1 MPALILK
8 PFLQAKNLKVT
19 LNSRTIKINTSAAPQ
34 PCECADSYG
43 WDANLHILR
52 GKASTGSSKPVKNR
66 LVPSIVII
74 RGAVSPAILETA
86 RTIPVS
92 TPPNAVLRV
101 TCSVIFHLGIPKEY
115 PASLTEFGTTFKL
128 SSVTL
133 TTIGIMI
140 IDNAKEPAQ
149 TEKEPSVK
157 TITIYPTIPRTIE
170 GSPVKTSLKNLIA
183 WGKGPFPANS
193 AKYIPAT
200 TPTGAATMEAMPTVI
215 KVP

>member
-34 PCECADSYG
+34 PCDCADSYG
-43 WDANLHILR
+43 WEANLQILR
-52 GKASTGSSKPVKNR
+52 GNASTGSPKPVKNK

-74 RGAVSPAILETA
+74 RGAVSPAILEIP
-86 RTIPVS
+86 RTIPVRI
-92 TPPNAVLRV
+92 PLNAVLSV
-101 TCSVIFHLGIPKEY
+101 TCSVIFHFGIPNEY
-115 PASLTEFGTTFKL
+115 PASLTELGTTFKL
-128 SSVTL
+128 SSVTR
-133 TTIGIMI
+133 TTIGIII

-149 TEKEPSVK
+149 TEKEPITK

-170 GSPVKTSLKNLIA
+170 GSPVRTSLKNLIA
-183 WGKGPFPANS
+183 WGNSPFPANS

-200 TPTGAATMEAMPTVI
+200 TPTGAATMEAMPTV
-215 KVP
+215 